1 MHRILFFRANC
12 TVYAIVSI
20 GISNCST
27 IVSTL
32 RRASAAAST
41 SAGFNVSL
49 APFTTRIRFCPFG
62 STKIGATPLDTP
74 STIRTCFVSMPS
86 DAKFFTVASPNKSFP
101 SLATITTSAPHK
113 RAATAWF
120 APFPPNPKS
129 NLCPKIV
136 SPGRGNLSLNV
147 VKSTFALPTT
157 AILGTLLI
165 RVPRIKSNAAIY
177 HAATHEQASMSN
189 LLLLL
194 VRVGRHHES
203 NPLRSFSNCVTFAEV
218 LRRKIRSPQSWRFS
232 LRQTD
237 TVPKLWPVALT
248 PQHPNVSLALAS
260 NHMRAV
266 DLIRKKRDSGEHSRD
281 EIDYLISAYTRDE
294 IPDYQMAAWLMAAW
308 LRGLS
313 RAELASL
320 TEAMLHSGEVVDHSY
335 LPAKKVDKHSTGG
348 VGDKTSLI
356 LAPIVA
362 AGGLAVP
369 MISGRGLGHTGGTL
383 DKLEAIPG
391 FNTSLTLADFKR
403 VLRECGMALIGQ
415 TAEIAPAD
423 KKIYALRDATS
434 TVENIGLICASIMS
448 KKLAE
453 GIDALVLDRTTRYRA
468 FMRQEE
474 DSVAL
479 AEVMVDTAKRL
490 AKKCLALITDMGQP
504 LGRFAGHS
512 NEVIESIEILK
523 GRGATDLRDL
533 SLELSAW
540 MFFLGERTK
549 TLDEGR
555 ALANEMVISGK
566 ALEKFR
572 DCIRLQGGNPR
583 VIDDPS
589 LLPAPRSRL
598 EVKSPSSGFITDINC
613 LNLGIA
619 LAMLGGGREKKEQ
632 NVDHAVGL
640 EFHKR
645 IGDSIKAGETLV
657 TIAYNADA
665 QLHAAQKIIEAS
677 YQIGD
682 KKPPARPLIRRII
695 GG

>member
-1 MHRILFFRANC
+1 
-12 TVYAIVSI
+12 
-20 GISNCST
+20 
-27 IVSTL
+27 
-32 RRASAAAST
+32 
-41 SAGFNVSL
+41 
-49 APFTTRIRFCPFG
+49 
-62 STKIGATPLDTP
+62 
-74 STIRTCFVSMPS
+74 
-86 DAKFFTVASPNKSFP
+86 
-101 SLATITTSAPHK
+101 
-113 RAATAWF
+113 
-120 APFPPNPKS
+120 
-129 NLCPKIV
+129 
-136 SPGRGNLSLNV
+136 
-147 VKSTFALPTT
+147 
-157 AILGTLLI
+157 
-165 RVPRIKSNAAIY
+165 
-177 HAATHEQASMSN
+177 
-189 LLLLL
+189 
-194 VRVGRHHES
+194 
-203 NPLRSFSNCVTFAEV
+203 
-218 LRRKIRSPQSWRFS
+218 
-232 LRQTD
+232 
-237 TVPKLWPVALT
+237 
-248 PQHPNVSLALAS
+248 
-260 NHMRAV
+260 MRAV
-266 DLIRKKRDSGEHSRD
+266 DLIRKKRDSGEHSRE

-308 LRGLS
+308 VRGLS
-313 RAELASL
+313 RAELAAL

-335 LPAKKVDKHSTGG
+335 LPVKKVDKHSTGG

-403 VLRECGMALIGQ
+403 VLRGCGMALIGQ

-453 GIDALVLDRTTRYRA
+453 GIDALVLDVKTGSGA
-468 FMRQEE
+468 FMRKEE
-474 DSVAL
+474 DSIAL
-479 AEVMVDTAKRL
+479 AEVMVETAERMG
-490 AKKCLALITDMGQP
+490 KKCVALITDMGQP
-504 LGRFAGHS
+504 LGRTAGHS
-512 NEVIESIEILK
+512 NEVIESIQILK
-523 GRGATDLRDL
+523 GQGAADLRDL

-549 TLDEGR
+549 TVDEGR
-555 ALANEMVISGK
+555 SLANEMVASGK

-589 LLPAPRSRL
+589 LLPAAHSRA

-645 IGDSIKAGETLV
+645 IGDPIKAGETLV

-665 QLHAAQKIIEAS
+665 QLHAAQKMIEAS

-695 GG
+695 GGA